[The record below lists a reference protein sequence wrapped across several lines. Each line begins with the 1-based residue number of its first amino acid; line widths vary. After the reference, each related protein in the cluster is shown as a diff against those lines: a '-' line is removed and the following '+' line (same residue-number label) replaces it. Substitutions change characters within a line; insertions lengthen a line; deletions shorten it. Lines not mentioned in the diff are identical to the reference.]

1 MTTAPKHR
9 RRPNLTCSF
18 TPAEVRA
25 LDDLL
30 TVMLDPTC
38 EFRVPPEAVRKTI
51 ENMALKFARMR
62 AKTKG
67 MGL

>member
-1 MTTAPKHR
+1 MPNEHR

-30 TVMLDPTC
+30 TLLIDPT
-38 EFRVPPEAVRKTI
+38 FTFQVGPEADRKAIGTL
-51 ENMALKFARMR
+51 AVKFARMR
-62 AKTKG
+62 AKSKG
-67 MGL
+67 LNL